1 MPQRN
6 VNLTDHFDQFI
17 DANIAS
23 GRFSNASEIV
33 REALRLLEQRGRE
46 EEAKLV
52 WLRTVA
58 TEAFSSLD
66 RGEGRRFESVDELD
80 AYIMEISEEVFAE
93 TVAR

>member
-1 MPQRN
+1 
-6 VNLTDHFDQFI
+6 
-17 DANIAS
+17 
-23 GRFSNASEIV
+23 V
-33 REALRLLEQRGRE
+33 REALRLLERRERE

-80 AYIMEISEEVFAE
+80 AYIMEISEEAFAE
-93 TVAR
+93 TVAP